1 MLSSSHCLSS
11 LPLKTQYNSRFPC
24 AFPHHSARKSQSV
37 VMVGNRGTDGWD
49 LDSDRVD
56 EDMFVLRKRI
66 QKIRITDESMSETS
80 GWMEWEKEYY
90 LTAYSSDV
98 CELVGL
104 LQRFLMNT
112 RPSLAIGSILLVLI
126 SVPTSFGFLLHRLIV
141 VSGSVLSAL
150 HIS

>member
-1 MLSSSHCLSS
+1 MAS
-11 LPLKTQYNSRFPC
+11 
-24 AFPHHSARKSQSV
+24 
-37 VMVGNRGTDGWD
+37 NRGTDGWD

-56 EDMFVLRKRI
+56 EDMVVLRKRI
-66 QKIRITDESMSETS
+66 QEIRITDESISEQS

-90 LTAYSSDV
+90 MTVYSSDV

-104 LQRFLMNT
+104 LQRYLMNT
-112 RPSLAIGSILLVLI
+112 RPSLAIGTFLLVLI
-126 SVPTSFGFLLHRLIV
+126 CVPTSLGLLLHHLMV